1 MSTRNPVFLTGSS
14 PLEKE
19 IVKEKEEIHN
29 QIVYFFNLQMFVD
42 DNRKVRQNLQKWRKA
57 DKDFNDYYYRLN

>member
-29 QIVYFFNLQMFVD
+29 QIVYFFNLQMLVD

-57 DKDFNDYYYRLN
+57 DKDFKDYYYR

>member
-29 QIVYFFNLQMFVD
+29 QIVYFFNLQMLVD

-57 DKDFNDYYYRLN
+57 DKDFNDYYYR

>member
-29 QIVYFFNLQMFVD
+29 QIVYFFNLQMLVD

>member
-14 PLEKE
+14 PLENE

-29 QIVYFFNLQMFVD
+29 QIVYFFNLQMLVD

-57 DKDFNDYYYRLN
+57 DKDFYDYYYR